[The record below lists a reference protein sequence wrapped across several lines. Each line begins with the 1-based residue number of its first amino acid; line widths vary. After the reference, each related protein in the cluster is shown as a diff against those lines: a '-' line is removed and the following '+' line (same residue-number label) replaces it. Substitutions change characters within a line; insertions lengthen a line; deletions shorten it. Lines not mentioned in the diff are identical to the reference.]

1 MNVSRWRSAL
11 DALQTS
17 TRSAERA
24 RLVDELTDARRV
36 RWYDARHEAEL
47 TRIAARVGVALPHP
61 WTPRP
66 HAPGETWLLLY
77 APEARAGIA
86 ARAQHGA
93 DARARRGFDRA
104 ELDRV
109 ARGLLSTVARA
120 CRRWP
125 AGFDWH
131 ALSTHTA
138 EGFDEVTGGSLGLA
152 SCVAWV
158 SSATGRAPRME
169 VAGSAAVRADG
180 ALGRVDFLGA
190 KLRALRDAHP
200 YVTRVVVAREQ
211 PAPDEVP
218 EGITLLPRDHL
229 GGALEVYGLTLDPLP
244 RGSIERY
251 RARAAEFSV
260 ENMTGR
266 DAIGWA
272 SLAREAWEV
281 SNALLHPA
289 GDARLAHECLAWA
302 ALFSLHAG
310 DAATADAYLRPIP
323 AGAEVALDPRVD
335 AWRAVVDAARAIDI
349 DPTRAVALA
358 EAAVLRAREAA
369 PDGEVLGHAL
379 GTRGRALLHAGRLDE
394 AEAALRE
401 ALAFF
406 QRVSPREA
414 PRSTTYLAT
423 CLRMRGRGDEGLAL
437 LDAADDPLRRDLD
450 VSDYARTTREY
461 LKLERGRC
469 LQALGRH
476 DEALDDFAYVE
487 RGAEGDV
494 CDPRLRA
501 LRGMARSLRALGRD
515 EEADAYLKRCLSV
528 AESPAG
534 MLARVAAVAAGEAM
548 LDGVAGELRA
558 RCADA
563 WARHWPDATTDEAVR
578 AALAAWVY

>member
-1 MNVSRWRSAL
+1 MNVSRWRASLA
-11 DALQTS
+11 ALQIA
-17 TRSAERA
+17 TRSSERA
-24 RLVDELTDARRV
+24 RLVDELSDARRE

-47 TRIAARVGVALPHP
+47 ARAALRAGVTLPHA

-66 HAPGETWLLLY
+66 LSPGETWLLLY

-93 DARARRGFDRA
+93 DPGARASLDRA

-158 SSATGRAPRME
+158 SSVTGRAPRVE

-180 ALGRVDFLGA
+180 SLGRVDFLGA
-190 KLRALRDAHP
+190 KLKALRDAHP
-200 YVTRVVVAREQ
+200 YVARVVVAREQ
-211 PAPDEVP
+211 PIPDEVP
-218 EGITLLPRDHL
+218 DGVTLDPRDHL
-229 GGALEVYGLTLDPLP
+229 GDALEAYGLTLEPLP
-244 RGSIERY
+244 RGTIERY

-266 DAIGWA
+266 DASGWTA
-272 SLAREAWEV
+272 LAREAWEV

-302 ALFSLHAG
+302 ALFALHGG
-310 DAATADAYLRPIP
+310 DPATADAYLRAIP
-323 AGAEVALDPRVD
+323 TGAEVALHPRVD
-335 AWRAVVDAARAIDI
+335 AWRSVVTAAHAID
-349 DPTRAVALA
+349 DAPLSAVTLA
-358 EAAVLRAREAA
+358 EAAVLRAREADPA
-369 PDGEVLGHAL
+369 GEVLGHAL

-394 AEAALRE
+394 AEGALRE

-437 LDAADDPLRRDLD
+437 LDVADAPLRRDLD

-461 LKLERGRC
+461 LKL
-469 LQALGRH
+469 
-476 DEALDDFAYVE
+476 
-487 RGAEGDV
+487 
-494 CDPRLRA
+494 
-501 LRGMARSLRALGRD
+501 
-515 EEADAYLKRCLSV
+515 
-528 AESPAG
+528 
-534 MLARVAAVAAGEAM
+534 
-548 LDGVAGELRA
+548 
-558 RCADA
+558 
-563 WARHWPDATTDEAVR
+563 
-578 AALAAWVY
+578 